1 MNYSK
6 IAQRYSKAIFDLA
19 IEQNLLEEIKEDMML
34 FSRVNKENNEY
45 RKILKCP
52 VVKQYKK
59 AQIIDAIFSKKVQE
73 LSLAFFKILLKKNR
87 EVFIEH
93 IANAFIE
100 MYREYK
106 KIKCVFFET
115 TCPLTD
121 KIRQEVIDIMQK
133 ETSYKIEFFEE
144 HNPDLLGGF
153 KLKYDD
159 FQYDASIQRKI
170 KELRKEFSKNIY
182 VKEF

>member
-59 AQIIDAIFSKKVQE
+59 AQIIDAIFSKKVQKCY
-73 LSLAFFKILLKKNR
+73 FLL
-87 EVFIEH
+87 
-93 IANAFIE
+93 
-100 MYREYK
+100 
-106 KIKCVFFET
+106 
-115 TCPLTD
+115 
-121 KIRQEVIDIMQK
+121 
-133 ETSYKIEFFEE
+133 
-144 HNPDLLGGF
+144 
-153 KLKYDD
+153 
-159 FQYDASIQRKI
+159 
-170 KELRKEFSKNIY
+170 
-182 VKEF
+182 